1 MSYLLSYCCFT
12 MQVLEQVTPKF
23 DLALCPT
30 AVLNEDKNRTM
41 DHVPS
46 MCSHS
51 WYYNNV
57 YSLIS
62 SLLPV
67 LQKLLKNWEKGK

>member
-1 MSYLLSYCCFT
+1 MSYLLSYHCFT

-30 AVLNEDKNRTM
+30 AVQNEDKNRTM

-51 WYYNNV
+51 
-57 YSLIS
+57 
-62 SLLPV
+62 
-67 LQKLLKNWEKGK
+67 